1 MNKEKT
7 LVILAFII
15 PAVIAF
21 LSFKYSELFIRILFA
36 IPYGLVYGG
45 VASLIRTGASEEFR
59 TKEPVSE
66 KVGMLTSLVSLP
78 VVFYCLIHFYKTHGR
93 FYGEDKASSAWA
105 SVIIAI
111 LVSYV
116 LKLAVKFIIKM
127 FEK

>member
-36 IPYGLVYGG
+36 IPYGLVYGC
-45 VASLIRTGASEEFR
+45 VANMIKTGASEEFR

-66 KVGMLTSLVSLP
+66 KVSMLTVLVSFP
-78 VVFYCLIHFYKTHGR
+78 VLFYYLIHYYKAHGH
-93 FYGEDKASSAWA
+93 FYGEDKAAYAWA
-105 SVIIAI
+105 SMAIAI